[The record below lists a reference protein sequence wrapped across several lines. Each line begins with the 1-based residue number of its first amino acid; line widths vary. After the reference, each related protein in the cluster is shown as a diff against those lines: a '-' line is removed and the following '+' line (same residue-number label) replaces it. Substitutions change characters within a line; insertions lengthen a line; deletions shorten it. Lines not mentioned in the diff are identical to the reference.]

1 VVRKP
6 TSSSTTASAIL
17 QSIAVASLDANAI
30 LLTKQ
35 TAQIAVNAI
44 LLEASTPFYVDAVL
58 LSPIFGDFSVGAW
71 LDHRAYG
78 IDALTEILQLDFTSS
93 LQYIDHQPTWAEI
106 GTTSTVET
114 IGFDGGLSFTQ
125 VASTISSIAA
135 MVLAPD
141 LQFTQTTRVIDFSSA
156 PRDITV
162 TSTTR
167 AIDFEGGVE
176 EVEDG

>member
-1 VVRKP
+1 VARKP
-6 TSSSTTASAIL
+6 TSSATTASAIL

-35 TAQIAVNAI
+35 TAQIAIDAI

-58 LSPIFGDFSVGAW
+58 LSPRSGDFDLDAW
-71 LDHRAYG
+71 LEHRSYG
-78 IDALTEILQLDFTSS
+78 LDAITDIRQLDFLSS
-93 LQYIDHQPTWAEI
+93 FEYIDHQPTWRQI

-114 IGFDGGLSFTQ
+114 LGFDGGLSFTQ
-125 VASTISSIAA
+125 VAGTIEAIAS
-135 MVLAPD
+135 VLSLPD
-141 LQFTQTTRVIDFSSA
+141 IAFTQTTRVIDFSSA
-156 PRDITV
+156 PRTTTV

-167 AIDFEGGVE
+167 MLDFQGGVE